1 MAKKKSGRGFTMA
14 AEMRNLLEKQPGL
27 SGREATEALKEKFPG
42 QSINEGSASVA
53 FSEARKKL
61 GITKG
66 RKKVV
71 RKKRPASTRAT
82 ATSSSQSGAVTF
94 DQIEAA
100 QKFSRS
106 VGGTQ
111 QALDAIKAW
120 QKLESGM

>member
-14 AEMRNLLEKQPGL
+14 AEMRNILEEQPGL
-27 SGREATEALKEKFPG
+27 SGREATEALKKKFPG

-71 RKKRPASTRAT
+71 RKKRPSSTRTKA
-82 ATSSSQSGAVTF
+82 ASPAQSGSVTF

-111 QALDAIKAW
+111 QALEAIKAW